1 MYVCLFKWKFQ
12 DPKIKSTLLYGG
24 SRKNGSVIFNFVINI
39 IQVVLDRVD
48 ETRINFGIDAES
60 DIDSDT
66 EWTFSNISKLEPD
79 CFEPNKSNVSKED
92 SSKSEKEP
100 TQNLTQGIG
109 NEDWC
114 RCGNCRAMEKSE
126 NIWCQDQKE
135 VRKNVVKVMVS

>member
-1 MYVCLFKWKFQ
+1 M
-12 DPKIKSTLLYGG
+12 
-24 SRKNGSVIFNFVINI
+24 
-39 IQVVLDRVD
+39 VLDRVD

-92 SSKSEKEP
+92 SSESEKEP
-100 TQNLTQGIG
+100 TENLTQGIG

-114 RCGNCRAMEKSE
+114 RCRNCRAVEKSE

-135 VRKNVVKVMVS
+135 VPEEYCEGNGILADKIQQTVVIEKTHCIVVL